1 MTERLEKIAA
11 AGIQIIPAEIS
22 SHFLF
27 SRDGFVAL
35 VERKD
40 DSFGSIG
47 SSGLLTDRGLAV
59 LVWRGPKAFFVAR
72 GFEQEASAEQV
83 AQLRAF
89 AADLRNALL

>member
-1 MTERLEKIAA
+1 VIERLEKIAA

-27 SRDGFVAL
+27 SRDEFVAL
-35 VERKD
+35 VERKE

-47 SSGLLTDRGLAV
+47 SSGLMTDHGLAV

-72 GFEQEASAEQV
+72 GFEQEAPPEQV
-83 AQLRAF
+83 ARLRAF
-89 AADLRNALL
+89 AADLRNALR

>member
-1 MTERLEKIAA
+1 MIERLEKIAA

-22 SHFLF
+22 THFLF
-27 SRDGFVAL
+27 SRDKFVTL
-35 VERKD
+35 VERKE
-40 DSFGSIG
+40 DSFGNIG
-47 SSGLLTDRGLAV
+47 SSGLMTEHGLAV

-72 GFEQEASAEQV
+72 GFEQEATPEQV